1 MLKQDCWARHIFAI
15 ISSSFTWKSDEK
27 ESGRRGKCIDF
38 FLFLL
43 SYERWPYEFQFW
55 KEKKLLQYRICLI
68 IYSLYNPAL
77 SFSTGKGIS
86 FAGIL
91 SYTEELNIWC
101 QLWLL
106 IRRLKI
112 FVPITLLAFTVLVP
126 VHWTNSTLRKSG
138 FTYSD
143 VDKLSISNVPLGS
156 QRLDTFSFLSVWLN
170 RLIITKFLFFYLL
183 IWYSI
188 FLVLGFKPVAFYVY
202 TLKYAHFVSV

>member
-1 MLKQDCWARHIFAI
+1 M
-15 ISSSFTWKSDEK
+15 SFN
-27 ESGRRGKCIDF
+27 F
-38 FLFLL
+38 
-43 SYERWPYEFQFW
+43 ER
-55 KEKKLLQYRICLI
+55 KKKLLQYRICLI

-126 VHWTNSTLRKSG
+126 VHWTNSTLRKSR